1 MKYNQAMRHL
11 ALSCAGLYRWLML
24 LSALLILA
32 SPAPVFPEDQ
42 SSSWTVYYISPSGN
56 DWNNGKS
63 VDKPFKTFA
72 HAFDKMSAGD
82 ELILQDGVYSEP
94 AGTGYISYTDYT
106 QGVGG
111 SRSGQ
116 IPSGLSNER
125 MTYVHAMNPG
135 KVTVIGELFIGR
147 SSRKD
152 SYIRIQGIT
161 FEGGGRLFNTSHVI
175 IKDCGFH
182 GGFSIGTND
191 HPHGNE
197 YNLIEDVWIWASGER
212 IIAINYRSRFN
223 VWRRVLV
230 RGDGCGKE
238 FCRGESNPNVGI
250 TVYDSSNVSLQN
262 VMVVDRILAPG
273 DEPYGDFAVAQHSKG
288 KHFFGKSEWLGTIS
302 LRAPD
307 TGYYMEP
314 DHDGVVDPTIRI
326 SNAVAWDAAHLGF
339 NLSRAGTNN
348 ELENL
353 TVRALGGDGV
363 RIAPSLTSGSLRNV
377 ISVDAPRNGINSR
390 YPFSHVNVYNA
401 RQGAYRQNHCST
413 GCFSSNPRAD
423 GKIPSLKYLVRIEPG
438 SRLKGSGY
446 QGNDIGANVLFRYGA
461 DGSRHNDPDFNKL
474 TTKPLWPWPNE
485 ARIKNEMCE
494 KTGVTRGFCKAKSLT
509 DYIWEY
515 LGNPKPDDIYAPSAP
530 AAGMKP
536 LPEGVR
542 GGLISAAP

>member
-1 MKYNQAMRHL
+1 MASHT
-11 ALSCAGLYRWLML
+11 GLCRWLVFF
-24 LSALLILA
+24 SALLTIA
-32 SPAPVFPEDQ
+32 CSPPVFSEDEPPT
-42 SSSWTVYYISPSGN
+42 WKIYYISPTGS
-56 DWNNGKS
+56 DWSNGKS
-63 VDKPFKTFA
+63 ADKPFKTFA
-72 HAFDKMSAGD
+72 HAFDKMSGGD
-82 ELILQDGVYSEP
+82 ELILLDGVYSEP
-94 AGTGYISYTDYT
+94 AGTGYISYTDYDE
-106 QGVGG
+106 GIGG

-116 IPSGLSNER
+116 IPSGVNSER
-125 MTYVHAMNPG
+125 KTYVHALNPG
-135 KVTVIGELFIGR
+135 KVTVVGVLFIGR

-152 SYIRIQGIT
+152 SHIKIQGIT
-161 FEGGGRLFNTSHVI
+161 FEGGGSLFNTSHVT

-197 YNLIEDVWIWASGER
+197 HNLIEDVWIWASGER

-230 RGDGCGKE
+230 RGDGCDKK

-250 TVYDSSNVSLQN
+250 TVYDSSSVSLQN

-273 DEPYGDFAVAQHSKG
+273 DEPYADFAVAQHTRG
-288 KHFFGKSEWLGTIS
+288 AHLFGQSEWLGTIS

-314 DHDGVVDPTIRI
+314 DHEGVVDPTIHI

-363 RIAPSLTSGSLRNV
+363 RIAPALTSGSLRNV

-401 RQGAYRQNHCST
+401 GQGAYRQNDCAT
-413 GCFSSNPRAD
+413 GCFSSDPRAD

-438 SRLKGSGY
+438 SKLKGSGY
-446 QGNDIGANVLFRYGA
+446 RGGDIGANVLYRYGV
-461 DGSRHNDPDFNKL
+461 DGSRYGNPDFNKL
-474 TTKPLWPWPNE
+474 TTVPLWPWPNE
-485 ARIKNEMCE
+485 ERIKKEMCE
-494 KTGVTRGFCKAKSLT
+494 KTGVARGFCKARSLT
-509 DYIWEY
+509 HYIWEY
-515 LGNPKPDDIYAPSAP
+515 MGNPMPAAPYAPAETKQSSSS
-530 AAGMKP
+530 
-536 LPEGVR
+536 VR
-542 GGLISAAP
+542 GGLISTTP